1 MKFTQSSTHFSHL
14 IEVQDRVWNKIEYS
28 EAVHIFIKASNM
40 FREVKGHLNN
50 HLYYHMPA
58 VVAGG
63 IIQSGHKIIQDA
75 GESVVSF
82 LFSVI

>member
-1 MKFTQSSTHFSHL
+1 
-14 IEVQDRVWNKIEYS
+14 
-28 EAVHIFIKASNM
+28 M
-40 FREVKGHLNN
+40 FQNVKGHLHN
-50 HLYYHMPA
+50 HLYYHMSA

-82 LFSVI
+82 LFSIIQ

>member
-1 MKFTQSSTHFSHL
+1 
-14 IEVQDRVWNKIEYS
+14 
-28 EAVHIFIKASNM
+28 M